1 MIDVYAAPSAE
12 AIAAGEVLEVLTSWR
27 GDPTTEYLGN
37 AANALAALDGA
48 RARLVLDQVY
58 IAAVALGFRASVA
71 ETYVEQV
78 ARLEDL
84 RFYFVTDVTRAK
96 ASVAAGLTAPP
107 TLARVAG
114 PAS

>member
-12 AIAAGEVLEVLTSWR
+12 SIAAGGILQVLTEWR
-27 GDPTTEYLGN
+27 GDPPLEYLEG
-37 AANALAALDGA
+37 AAQALAPIDGP